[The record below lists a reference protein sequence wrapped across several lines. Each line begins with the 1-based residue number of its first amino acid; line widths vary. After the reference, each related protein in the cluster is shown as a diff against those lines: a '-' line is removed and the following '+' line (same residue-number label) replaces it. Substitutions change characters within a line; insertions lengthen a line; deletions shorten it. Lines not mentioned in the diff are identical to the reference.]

1 MDIKEAYK
9 GVEGLLMVGSSHL
22 RNASS
27 IEVGPQVIIKRVELQ
42 KEVNIQYQGVTR
54 HLLSLQ
60 SSLMLP
66 FIRIDKGS

>member
-1 MDIKEAYK
+1 
-9 GVEGLLMVGSSHL
+9 MVGSSHL

>member
-1 MDIKEAYK
+1 
-9 GVEGLLMVGSSHL
+9 MVGSSHL

-27 IEVGPQVIIKRVELQ
+27 IEVRPQVIIKRVELQ

-66 FIRIDKGS
+66 FIGIDKGS